1 MKDLLIQTAK
11 RTGLVGAEQLADF
24 LENNNSGQRLDE
36 ALLSCPYFTEEAVL
50 KLFAAALG
58 WEFLVDIPA
67 KSVPAEFV
75 EAVPAT
81 YAQHHYL
88 IGIRTEA
95 DVNKRL
101 TAETAENAEKELNLS
116 LSEAKEL
123 NSAVKKNSISEL
135 TVVLSK
141 PLDANALDN
150 VSKMTGLAVRA
161 AISTRT
167 AITAAIDVAY
177 EQRTTVIEEVA
188 EELDSQNLDQLIDE
202 VATSDDLLDVVN
214 RPPVIRLVNDI
225 LFRALQ
231 LRASDIH
238 VHPYETKIQIRY
250 RIDGILYNTLSLNR
264 NVLPLIISRIKVM
277 AGMDIAE
284 RRLPQDGRCSVRLGQ
299 REVDLR
305 ISTVPT
311 SYGERSV
318 LRLLDKSTAL
328 FGLNELGLG
337 GEDLKTFDS
346 LLNRS
351 HGVIFVTGPTGSGK
365 STTLYACLNRINSAE
380 KNIMTIEDPIEYQL
394 EGISQM
400 QVASKKG
407 MNFVTSLRHVLRQD
421 PDVIMVGEVRDIETA
436 RMAIQSSLTGHLVF
450 STLHTNDSAGAVS
463 RLLDLGVEP
472 YLASSS
478 LIAIMAQRLVR
489 KVCPDCREP
498 AEPTTHQLRELGLGD
513 VEVSGSSGFFVG
525 AGCDK
530 CFQTGYR
537 GRTGIYELMLVNE
550 EIADLI
556 YKRESAGVIKKAAI
570 NAGLQTLRMDGA
582 GKVLA
587 GVTTIAEVLRVTQAD
602 VI

>member
-11 RTGLVGAEQLADF
+11 RTGLVDAEQLAKF
-24 LENNNSGQRLDE
+24 LEENSSQGRLDE
-36 ALLSCPYFTEEAVL
+36 ALLNCPYFTEDAVL
-50 KLFAAALG
+50 KLFAEALG
-58 WEFLVDIPA
+58 WEFLPEISA
-67 KSVPAEFV
+67 KAVPVEFV

-88 IGIRTEA
+88 IGIKCESG
-95 DVNKRL
+95 DG
-101 TAETAENAEKELNLS
+101 
-116 LSEAKEL
+116 
-123 NSAVKKNSISEL
+123 EL

-150 VSKMTGLAVRA
+150 VSKMTGLPVKA

-167 AITAAIDVAY
+167 AITAVIDVAY

-188 EELDSQNLDQLIDE
+188 EELDSQNLDQLVDE

-238 VHPYETKIQIRY
+238 VHPYEAKIQIRY
-250 RIDGILYNTLSLNR
+250 RIDGILYDTLSLNR

-318 LRLLDKSTAL
+318 MRLLDKSTGLFAL
-328 FGLNELGLG
+328 HELGLLDD
-337 GEDLKTFDS
+337 DLKKFDS

-380 KNIMTIEDPIEYQL
+380 KNVITIEDPIEYQL
-394 EGISQM
+394 EGISQI

-407 MNFVTSLRHVLRQD
+407 MTFATSLRHVLRQD

-450 STLHTNDSAGAVS
+450 STLHTNDSAGAVT

-478 LIAIMAQRLVR
+478 LIAIIAQRLVR
-489 KVCPDCREP
+489 KVCPNCRK
-498 AEPTTHQLRELGLGD
+498 ATEPTLHELRELGLGD
-513 VEVSGSSGFFVG
+513 MKTSGSAKDGGRFFVG
-525 AGCDK
+525 AGCEK

-537 GRTGIYELMLVNE
+537 GRTGIYEMLLINE
-550 EIADLI
+550 QIQDMI
-556 YKRESAGVIKKAAI
+556 YKRETAGAIKKIALD
-570 NAGLQTLRMDGA
+570 AGMQTLRMDGA
-582 GKVLA
+582 RKVLE
-587 GVTTIAEVLRVTQAD
+587 GVTTITEVLRVTQAD

>member
-11 RTGLVGAEQLADF
+11 RTGLVDAEQLAEF
-24 LENNNSGQRLDE
+24 LENNKEGERLDE
-36 ALLSCPYFTEEAVL
+36 LLLRCPYFTEEAVL
-50 KLFAAALG
+50 RLFAAVLG
-58 WEFLVDIPA
+58 QEFLVDISPKA
-67 KSVPAEFV
+67 VPAEFV
-75 EAVPAT
+75 EAIPAT

-88 IGIRTEA
+88 IGIKTK
-95 DVNKRL
+95 DDDN
-101 TAETAENAEKELNLS
+101 
-116 LSEAKEL
+116 
-123 NSAVKKNSISEL
+123 EL

-150 VSKMTGLAVRA
+150 VSKMTGLPVRP
-161 AISTRT
+161 AISTRA
-167 AITAAIDVAY
+167 AITAIIDIAY

-202 VATSDDLLDVVN
+202 VAASDDLLDVVN

-250 RIDGILYNTLSLNR
+250 RIDGILYDVLSLNR
-264 NVLPLIISRIKVM
+264 NVLPLVISRIKVM

-299 REVDLR
+299 REIDLR

-318 LRLLDKSTAL
+318 LRILDKSTGL
-328 FGLNELGLG
+328 FTLDELGLW
-337 GEDLKTFDS
+337 EDDLKKFDS
-346 LLNRS
+346 LLARS

-365 STTLYACLNRINSAE
+365 STTLYASLNRINSAE
-380 KNIMTIEDPIEYQL
+380 KNVITIEDPIEYQL
-394 EGISQM
+394 EGISQI

-407 MNFVTSLRHVLRQD
+407 MTFVTSLRHVLRQD

-489 KVCPDCREP
+489 KVCPDCREVY
-498 AEPTTHQLRELGLGD
+498 EPTEHELRELGLASAEAGLSD
-513 VEVSGSSGFFVG
+513 SDEGPGKFFVG
-525 AGCDK
+525 AGCDR

-537 GRTGIYELMLVNE
+537 GRTGVYELMLINE
-550 EIADLI
+550 EIQDLI
-556 YKRESAGVIKKAAI
+556 HKRESAGIIKKTAL
-570 NAGLQTLRMDGA
+570 NAGLQTLRMDGVR
-582 GKVLA
+582 KVIA

-602 VI
+602 VM

>member
-1 MKDLLIQTAK
+1 MKDLLLQTAR
-11 RTGLVGAEQLADF
+11 RTGLVDAERLAGF
-24 LENNNSGQRLDE
+24 FEENTGKGRLDE
-36 ALLSCPYFTEEAVL
+36 VLLTCPYFTEDAVL
-50 KLFAAALG
+50 RLFAEALG
-58 WEFLVDIPA
+58 WEFLHEVSP
-67 KSVPAEFV
+67 KTVPVEFV
-75 EAVPAT
+75 ETVPAM

-88 IGIRTEA
+88 IGIKPDA
-95 DVNKRL
+95 DNG
-101 TAETAENAEKELNLS
+101 
-116 LSEAKEL
+116 
-123 NSAVKKNSISEL
+123 EL

-141 PLDANALDN
+141 PLDTNALDN
-150 VSKMTGLAVRA
+150 VSKMMGMPVKAAVSTRA
-161 AISTRT
+161 AIT
-167 AITAAIDVAY
+167 AVIDVAY
-177 EQRTTVIEEVA
+177 EQKTTVIEEVA
-188 EELDSQNLDQLIDE
+188 EELDSQNLDQLVDE
-202 VATSDDLLDVVN
+202 VAGSDDLLDVVN

-238 VHPYETKIQIRY
+238 VHPYESKIQIRY
-250 RIDGILYNTLSLNR
+250 RIDGILYDTLSLNK

-311 SYGERSV
+311 SFGERSV
-318 LRLLDKSTAL
+318 LRLLDKSTGL
-328 FGLNELGLG
+328 FGLNELGLCN
-337 GEDLKTFDS
+337 EDLQKFDS

-380 KNIMTIEDPIEYQL
+380 KNVITIEDPIEYQL
-394 EGISQM
+394 EGISQI

-407 MNFVTSLRHVLRQD
+407 MTFATSLRHVLRQD

-472 YLASSS
+472 YLVSSS
-478 LIAIMAQRLVR
+478 LIAIIAQRLVR
-489 KVCPDCREP
+489 KVCPDCKEP
-498 AEPTTHQLRELGLGD
+498 VKPSPVELRELGLSKMD
-513 VEVSGSSGFFVG
+513 EDSGQFFVG
-525 AGCDK
+525 KGCER

-537 GRTGIYELMLVNE
+537 GRTGVYEMMLIDS
-550 EIADLI
+550 EIQNQI
-556 YKRESAGVIKKAAI
+556 YKRESSGAIKRNALD
-570 NAGLQTLRMDGA
+570 AGLKTLRMDGA
-582 GKVLA
+582 RKVLD
-587 GVTTIAEVLRVTQAD
+587 GITTISEVLRVTQAD
-602 VI
+602 VM

>member
-1 MKDLLIQTAK
+1 MKDLLIQTAS
-11 RTGLVGAEQLADF
+11 RTGLVDIKQLEKFFEGYDGK
-24 LENNNSGQRLDE
+24 ERIDE
-36 ALLSCPYFTEEAVL
+36 ALLHCPYLTEDSVL
-50 KLFAAALG
+50 RLFAAALG
-58 WEFLVDIPA
+58 QEFLPEISPA
-67 KSVPAEFV
+67 DVPPEFV
-75 EAVPAT
+75 NAVPAT

-88 IGIRTEA
+88 IGIKPQK
-95 DVNKRL
+95 DDG
-101 TAETAENAEKELNLS
+101 
-116 LSEAKEL
+116 
-123 NSAVKKNSISEL
+123 EL

-141 PLDANALDN
+141 PLDTDVLDN
-150 VSKMTGLAVRA
+150 ISKMIGMPVKPAV
-161 AISTRT
+161 STRT
-167 AITAAIDVAY
+167 AITAAIDIAY
-177 EQRTTVIEEVA
+177 EQRSTIIEEVV
-188 EELDSQNLDQLIDE
+188 EELDSQNIDQLADE
-202 VATSDDLLDVVN
+202 VAASDDLLDVVN

-250 RIDGILYNTLSLNR
+250 RIDGILYDVLSLNR
-264 NVLPLIISRIKVM
+264 NVLPLVISRIKVM

-299 REVDLR
+299 REIDLR

-311 SYGERSV
+311 SYGERAV
-318 LRLLDKSTAL
+318 LRLLDKSTGL
-328 FGLNELGLG
+328 FTLDELGLW
-337 GEDLKTFDS
+337 EDDLKRFDS

-365 STTLYACLNRINSAE
+365 STTLYASLNRINASE

-400 QVASKKG
+400 QVATKKG
-407 MNFVTSLRHVLRQD
+407 VTFANALRHVLRQD

-436 RMAIQSSLTGHLVF
+436 RMVIQSSLTGHLVF
-450 STLHTNDSAGAVS
+450 STLHTNDSAGAVT

-472 YLASSS
+472 YLVSSS

-489 KVCPDCREP
+489 KVCPDCKQVYEPSQRE
-498 AEPTTHQLRELGLGD
+498 LSELGLLSPWAKANGMD
-513 VEVSGSSGFFVG
+513 KNNQQFYIGSG
-525 AGCDK
+525 CEK

-537 GRTGIYELMLVNE
+537 GRTGIYELLLVNE
-550 EIADLI
+550 EIRDLI
-556 YKRESAGVIKKAAI
+556 YKRASAGTIKKAAL

-582 GKVLA
+582 RKVRA
-587 GVTTIAEVLRVTQAD
+587 GITTAAEVLRVTQAD

>member
-1 MKDLLIQTAK
+1 MVD
-11 RTGLVGAEQLADF
+11 AEQLAEF
-24 LENNNSGQRLDE
+24 LEKNQSTERLDE
-36 ALLSCPYFTEEAVL
+36 LLLHCPYFTEETVL
-50 KLFAAALG
+50 KLFAAVLG
-58 WEFLVDIPA
+58 QEFLADIPA
-67 KSVPAEFV
+67 KSVPAEFI
-75 EAVPAT
+75 EAIPAT
-81 YAQHHYL
+81 YVQHHYL
-88 IGIRTEA
+88 IGIKPKVE
-95 DVNKRL
+95 D
-101 TAETAENAEKELNLS
+101 KE
-116 LSEAKEL
+116 
-123 NSAVKKNSISEL
+123 I
-135 TVVLSK
+135 TVVLSN
-141 PLDANALDN
+141 PLDTNALDN
-150 VSKMTGLAVRA
+150 VSKMLGEPVKA

-167 AITAAIDVAY
+167 AITSAIDIAY

-250 RIDGILYNTLSLNR
+250 RIDGILYDTLSLNR

-328 FGLNELGLG
+328 FGLDELGLWKD
-337 GEDLKTFDS
+337 DLKKFDS
-346 LLNRS
+346 LLTRS

-380 KNIMTIEDPIEYQL
+380 KNIITIEDPIEYQL
-394 EGISQM
+394 EGISQI

-407 MNFVTSLRHVLRQD
+407 MTFVTSLRHVLRQD
-421 PDVIMVGEVRDIETA
+421 PDVIMIGEVRDIETA

-489 KVCPDCREP
+489 KVCPNCR
-498 AEPTTHQLRELGLGD
+498 ATCEPTAHELRELGIGD
-513 VEVSGSSGFFVG
+513 IGTSGPADGGGQFFVG
-525 AGCDK
+525 TGCEK

-550 EIADLI
+550 EIQDLI
-556 YKRESAGVIKKAAI
+556 YKRESAGVIKKIAI

-582 GKVLA
+582 RKVFA
-587 GVTTIAEVLRVTQAD
+587 GTTTIAEVLRVTQAD
-602 VI
+602 II

>member
-1 MKDLLIQTAK
+1 
-11 RTGLVGAEQLADF
+11 
-24 LENNNSGQRLDE
+24 
-36 ALLSCPYFTEEAVL
+36 
-50 KLFAAALG
+50 
-58 WEFLVDIPA
+58 
-67 KSVPAEFV
+67 
-75 EAVPAT
+75 
-81 YAQHHYL
+81 
-88 IGIRTEA
+88 
-95 DVNKRL
+95 
-101 TAETAENAEKELNLS
+101 
-116 LSEAKEL
+116 
-123 NSAVKKNSISEL
+123 
-135 TVVLSK
+135 
-141 PLDANALDN
+141 LDANVLDN
-150 VSKMTGLAVRA
+150 VSKMTGMPVKA

-188 EELDSQNLDQLIDE
+188 EELDSQENLDQLVDE
-202 VATSDDLLDVVN
+202 VAGSDDLLDVVN

-250 RIDGILYNTLSLNR
+250 RVDGILYDVLGLNR

-284 RRLPQDGRCSVRLGQ
+284 RRMPQDGRCSVRLGQ

-318 LRLLDKSTAL
+318 LRLLDKSTGL
-328 FGLNELGLG
+328 FKLDELGLWE
-337 GEDLKTFDS
+337 EDLKKFDS

-365 STTLYACLNRINSAE
+365 STTLYASLNRINSAE
-380 KNIMTIEDPIEYQL
+380 KNVMTIEDPIEYQL

-400 QVASKKG
+400 QVSSKKG
-407 MNFVTSLRHVLRQD
+407 MTFANSLRHVLRQD

-450 STLHTNDSAGAVS
+450 STLHTNDSAGAVT

-472 YLASSS
+472 YLVSSS

-489 KVCPDCREP
+489 KVCPDCRQVYEP
-498 AEPTTHQLRELGLGD
+498 SPHELRELGLLSAETGVSES
-513 VEVSGSSGFFVG
+513 VENGGEFFVG
-525 AGCDK
+525 AGCDR
-530 CFQTGYR
+530 CFQTGFR
-537 GRTGIYELMLVNE
+537 GRTGVYELMLINE
-550 EIADLI
+550 EIQNLI
-556 YKRESAGVIKKAAI
+556 YKRESAGVIKRTALE
-570 NAGLQTLRMDGA
+570 AGLQTLRMDGA
-582 GKVLA
+582 RKVQAGK
-587 GVTTIAEVLRVTQAD
+587 TTVAEVLRVTQAD
-602 VI
+602 VL

>member
-11 RTGLVGAEQLADF
+11 RTGVVDAEQLARF
-24 LENNNSGQRLDE
+24 LEENSTHGRIDE
-36 ALLSCPYFTEEAVL
+36 VLLGCPYFTEDAVL
-50 KLFAAALG
+50 KLFAEALG
-58 WEFLVDIPA
+58 WEFLPEISA
-67 KSVPAEFV
+67 KDVPLKFV

-81 YAQHHYL
+81 YAQHHFL
-88 IGIRTEA
+88 IGI
-95 DVNKRL
+95 KRQ
-101 TAETAENAEKELNLS
+101 ASEGELM
-116 LSEAKEL
+116 
-123 NSAVKKNSISEL
+123 
-135 TVVLSK
+135 VVLSK

-150 VSKMTGLAVRA
+150 VSKMTGLPVKA
-161 AISTRT
+161 AISTRA
-167 AITAAIDVAY
+167 AITAVIDVAY

-188 EELDSQNLDQLIDE
+188 EELDSQNLDRLVDE

-238 VHPYETKIQIRY
+238 VHPYESKLQIRY
-250 RIDGILYNTLSLNR
+250 RIDGILYDVLSLNK

-305 ISTVPT
+305 VSTVPT

-318 LRLLDKSTAL
+318 LRLLDKSTGL
-328 FGLNELGLG
+328 FALNELGLW
-337 GEDLKTFDS
+337 EDDLPKFDS

-365 STTLYACLNRINSAE
+365 TTTLYACLNRINSSE
-380 KNIMTIEDPIEYQL
+380 KNVITIEDPIEYQL
-394 EGISQM
+394 EGISQI
-400 QVASKKG
+400 QVAMKKG
-407 MNFVTSLRHVLRQD
+407 MTFATALRHVLRQD

-478 LIAIMAQRLVR
+478 LIAIIAQRLVR
-489 KVCPDCREP
+489 KVCPDCRKHS
-498 AEPTTHQLRELGLGD
+498 EPTAHELKELGLG
-513 VEVSGSSGFFVG
+513 EIEANNGTKFFVG
-525 AGCDK
+525 TGCEK
-530 CFQTGYR
+530 CFQTGYH
-537 GRTGIYELMLVNE
+537 GRTGIYELLLVNG
-550 EIADLI
+550 EIQDLI
-556 YKRESAGVIKKAAI
+556 YKKKTAGTIKKVALE
-570 NAGLQTLRMDGA
+570 AGMKTLRMDGA
-582 GKVLA
+582 RKVLA
-587 GVTTIAEVLRVTQAD
+587 GITTVPEVLRVTQAD

>member
-1 MKDLLIQTAK
+1 MKELLLQTAK
-11 RTGLVGAEQLADF
+11 RTGLVDAERLAGF
-24 LENNNSGQRLDE
+24 FEENTGQVRIDE
-36 ALLSCPYFTEEAVL
+36 ALLNCPYFTEDAVL
-50 KLFAAALG
+50 KLFAEALG
-58 WEFLVDIPA
+58 WEFLPEISA
-67 KSVPAEFV
+67 KDVPVEFI
-75 EAVPAT
+75 EAVPAM

-88 IGIRTEA
+88 IGIKPDA
-95 DVNKRL
+95 DNG
-101 TAETAENAEKELNLS
+101 
-116 LSEAKEL
+116 
-123 NSAVKKNSISEL
+123 EL

-141 PLDANALDN
+141 PLDTNTLDN
-150 VSKMTGLAVRA
+150 VSKMMGLPVMAAV
-161 AISTRT
+161 STRT
-167 AITAAIDVAY
+167 AITSVIDVAY
-177 EQRTTVIEEVA
+177 EQKTTVIDEVV
-188 EELDSQNLDQLIDE
+188 EELDSQNLDQLVDE
-202 VATSDDLLDVVN
+202 VAGSDDLLDVVN

-238 VHPYETKIQIRY
+238 VHPYESKIQIRY
-250 RIDGILYNTLSLNR
+250 RIDGILYDTLSLNK
-264 NVLPLIISRIKVM
+264 NVLPLVISRIKVM

-328 FGLNELGLG
+328 FGLNELGLCN
-337 GEDLKTFDS
+337 EDLQKFDS

-380 KNIMTIEDPIEYQL
+380 QNVITIEDPIEYQL
-394 EGISQM
+394 GGISQI

-407 MNFVTSLRHVLRQD
+407 MTFATSLRHVLRQD
-421 PDVIMVGEVRDIETA
+421 PDVIMIGEVRDIETA

-472 YLASSS
+472 YLVSSS
-478 LIAIMAQRLVR
+478 LIAIIAQRLVR
-489 KVCPDCREP
+489 KVCQDCKEP
-498 AEPTTHQLRELGLGD
+498 VKPSPHELTELGLGEMD
-513 VEVSGSSGFFVG
+513 NNSGKFFVG
-525 AGCDK
+525 TGCER
-530 CFQTGYR
+530 CFKTGYR
-537 GRTGIYELMLVNE
+537 GRTGIYEMMLIDS
-550 EIADLI
+550 EIQNLI
-556 YKRESAGVIKKAAI
+556 YKRESAGTIKRFAL

-582 GKVLA
+582 RKVLA
-587 GVTTIAEVLRVTQAD
+587 GTTTISEVLRVTQAD
-602 VI
+602 VM

>member
-1 MKDLLIQTAK
+1 MKELLIQTAK
-11 RTGLVGAEQLADF
+11 RTGLVDAQQLADF
-24 LENNNSGQRLDE
+24 LENNEEKSRLDE
-36 ALLSCPYFTEEAVL
+36 LLLSCPYFTEEAVL

-58 WEFLVDIPA
+58 CEFFSEIEA
-67 KSVPAEFV
+67 KAVPAEFV

-88 IGIRTEA
+88 IGIKSK
-95 DVNKRL
+95 DDDG
-101 TAETAENAEKELNLS
+101 
-116 LSEAKEL
+116 
-123 NSAVKKNSISEL
+123 EL
-135 TVVLSK
+135 TVVLSR
-141 PLDANALDN
+141 PLDTDALDN
-150 VSKMTGLAVRA
+150 VSKMTGMPVKA

-167 AITAAIDVAY
+167 VITAVIDVAY

-188 EELDSQNLDQLIDE
+188 EELDSQNLDQLVDE

-250 RIDGILYNTLSLNR
+250 RIDGILYDVLNLNR

-328 FGLNELGLG
+328 FGLDELGLWKD
-337 GEDLKTFDS
+337 DLKRFDS
-346 LLNRS
+346 LLSRS

-365 STTLYACLNRINSAE
+365 STTLYASLNRINSSE
-380 KNIMTIEDPIEYQL
+380 KNVMTIEDPIEYQL
-394 EGISQM
+394 GGISQM

-407 MNFVTSLRHVLRQD
+407 VTFANALRHVLRQD
-421 PDVIMVGEVRDIETA
+421 PDVIMIGEVRDIETA

-472 YLASSS
+472 YLVSSS
-478 LIAIMAQRLVR
+478 LIAVMAQRLVR
-489 KVCPDCREP
+489 KVCPDCRKVT
-498 AEPTTHQLRELGLGD
+498 EPTAHELRELGLGD
-513 VEVSGSSGFFVG
+513 IEAGSLAENGQKFYVG
-525 AGCDK
+525 QGCDR
-530 CFQTGYR
+530 CFDTGYR
-537 GRTGIYELMLVNE
+537 GRTGIYELMMINE
-550 EIADLI
+550 EIQELV
-556 YKRESAGVIKKAAI
+556 YRRESAGTIRKSAL

-582 GKVLA
+582 RKVL
-587 GVTTIAEVLRVTQAD
+587 GGITTIAEVLRVTQAD
-602 VI
+602 IM